1 MVVGR
6 RSWSAR
12 VVVGAT
18 VGDVVGCMVVAVV
31 EVLEVDRTT
40 LDVVLDDVDVGLG
53 VKIRSVVDVVG
64 VDVVEDSTEVDEEVV
79 VGSTSPTT
87 SRKTE
92 EAAKLYDSPVHVL
105 PNGLSR
111 P

>member
-1 MVVGR
+1 
-6 RSWSAR
+6 
-12 VVVGAT
+12 
-18 VGDVVGCMVVAVV
+18 VV
-31 EVLEVDRTT
+31 EVDRGT

-53 VKIRSVVDVVG
+53 VKSRSVVDVVG
-64 VDVVEDSTEVDEEVV
+64 VEVVDDGTDVDEDVV
-79 VGSTSPTT
+79 VGSASPTT

-92 EAAKLYDSPVHVL
+92 EVAKLYDSPVQVL

>member
-1 MVVGR
+1 VVG
-6 RSWSAR
+6 AR
-12 VVVGAT
+12 IVVVVGCT
-18 VGDVVGCMVVAVV
+18 VVAVV
-31 EVLEVDRTT
+31 EVLDVDRTT

-53 VKIRSVVDVVG
+53 VKSRSVVDVVG

-79 VGSTSPTT
+79 VSSASPTT

-92 EAAKLYDSPVHVL
+92 EAAKLYDSPVQVL